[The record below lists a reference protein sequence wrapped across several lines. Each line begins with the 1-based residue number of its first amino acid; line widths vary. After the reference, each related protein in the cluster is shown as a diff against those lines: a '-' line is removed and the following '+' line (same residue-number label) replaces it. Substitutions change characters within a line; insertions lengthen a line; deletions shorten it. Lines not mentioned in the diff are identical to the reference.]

1 MMKTMAGEA
10 GPGRNSPEARR
21 ARSVR
26 IALSLLSIALVFFLG
41 VFFSRRLGGISVV
54 MSAAGLVL
62 MIVLFVIVAIGS
74 RR

>member
-1 MMKTMAGEA
+1 MEA
-10 GPGRNSPEARR
+10 TVGQARNERDTPEARR

-54 MSAAGLVL
+54 MSAAGLIL
-62 MIVLFVIVAIGS
+62 MIALFVIVAIGS